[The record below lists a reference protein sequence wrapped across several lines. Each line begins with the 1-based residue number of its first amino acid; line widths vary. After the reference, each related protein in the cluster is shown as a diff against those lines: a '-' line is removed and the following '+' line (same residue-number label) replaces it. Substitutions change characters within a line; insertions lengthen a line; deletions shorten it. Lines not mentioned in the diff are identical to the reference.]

1 MGYQGTNVL
10 LEERERIGKGERTF
24 SFLHREGK
32 APLGEISL
40 KDIGERGGLLTF
52 SLTGNMDIQEEALS
66 FLLYLLFLRDG
77 KEFLLG
83 KEGSPLL
90 PKAGFLPRRD
100 VLLPRGNGTLG
111 EGSLLSL
118 RRKDWLMSLKG
129 KYRFRMEDDL
139 YPLRKEGWEEHPRII
154 ARGLVLDEEGK
165 VLLHEIRRDDA
176 FGKEGYLETPGGG
189 VDRGETLEEALRRE
203 CLEELGR
210 DVVPLLYLGSVEDEY
225 RVIGR
230 RNITH
235 FFLARA
241 VGEKEALHMVSRGDS
256 LIERTLALSPREA
269 LALMRER
276 NQEGKVGILVRRREE
291 PFLSLLPCFRKTLPP
306 LESPFGAGIK

>member
-24 SFLHREGK
+24 SFFLREGK

-77 KEFLLG
+77 KEFLLARD
-83 KEGSPLL
+83 GSPLL
-90 PKAGFLPRRD
+90 PKAGFLPRREI
-100 VLLPRGNGTLG
+100 LLPSLR

-118 RRKDWLMSLKG
+118 SRREWRMSLKG
-129 KYRFRMEDDL
+129 KYRFHMEDDL
-139 YPLRKEGWEEHPRII
+139 YPLRKEGWEERPRLI
-154 ARGLVLDEEGK
+154 ARGLVLDEEGRL
-165 VLLHEIRRDDA
+165 LLHD

-235 FFLARA
+235 FFLAKA
-241 VGEKEALHMVSRGDS
+241 VGEKEPLHMVSRGDS
-256 LIERTLALSPREA
+256 LIQRTLALRPREA
-269 LALMRER
+269 IALMKER

>member
-24 SFLHREGK
+24 SFLHREGNK
-32 APLGEISL
+32 PLGEISFR
-40 KDIGERGGLLTF
+40 DIGARGGLL
-52 SLTGNMDIQEEALS
+52 SLSLKGERPLLEEAFS

-90 PKAGFLPRRD
+90 PKAGFLPRREI
-100 VLLPRGNGTLG
+100 LLPSLR

-118 RRKDWLMSLKG
+118 SRREWRMSLKG
-129 KYRFRMEDDL
+129 KYRFHMEDDL
-139 YPLRKEGWEEHPRII
+139 YPLRKEGWEERPRII

-165 VLLHEIRRDDA
+165 LLLHEIRRDDA

-203 CLEELGR
+203 CREELGR
-210 DVVPLLYLGSVEDEY
+210 EVRPLLYLGSVEDEY
-225 RVIGR
+225 RLIGR

-235 FFLARA
+235 FFLAKA

-256 LIERTLALSPREA
+256 LIQRTLALSPREA

-291 PFLSLLPCFRKTLPP
+291 PFLSLLPCFRKRLLP

>member
-24 SFLHREGK
+24 SFFLREGK

-52 SLTGNMDIQEEALS
+52 SLTGIMDIQEEALS

-77 KEFLLG
+77 KEFLLA
-83 KEGSPLL
+83 EESSPLL
-90 PKAGFLPRRD
+90 PKAGFLPRREI
-100 VLLPRGNGTLG
+100 LLSSLR

-118 RRKDWLMSLKG
+118 SRREWRMSLKG
-129 KYRFRMEDDL
+129 KYRFHMEDDL
-139 YPLRKEGWEEHPRII
+139 YPLRKEGWEERPRLI

-165 VLLHEIRRDDA
+165 LLLHEIRRDDA

-235 FFLARA
+235 FFLAKA
-241 VGEKEALHMVSRGDS
+241 VGEKEPLHMVSRGDS
-256 LIERTLALSPREA
+256 LIQRTLALSPREA

>member
-1 MGYQGTNVL
+1 MATIGTNVL

-24 SFLHREGK
+24 SFFHREGK
-32 APLGEISL
+32 ERLGEISFRG
-40 KDIGERGGLLTF
+40 IGERGGLL
-52 SLTGNMDIQEEALS
+52 SLSLRGETPLLEEAFS

-100 VLLPRGNGTLG
+100 ILLPQGK
-111 EGSLLSL
+111 GSLLSL
-118 RRKDWLMSLKG
+118 KRKDWLMSLKG

-139 YPLRKEGWEEHPRII
+139 YPLREKGWEERPRVI

-203 CLEELGR
+203 CREELGR
-210 DVVPLLYLGSVEDEY
+210 EVRPLLYLGSVEDEY
-225 RVIGR
+225 RLIGR

-241 VGEKEALHMVSRGDS
+241 VGEKEPLHMVSRGDS

-291 PFLSLLPCFRKTLPP
+291 PFLSLLPCFRKTLP
-306 LESPFGAGIK
+306 SS

>member
-24 SFLHREGK
+24 SFFLREGK

-77 KEFLLG
+77 KEFLLA
-83 KEGSPLL
+83 EESSPLL

-139 YPLRKEGWEEHPRII
+139 YPLRKEGWEERPRII

-165 VLLHEIRRDDA
+165 LLLHEIRRDDA

-189 VDRGETLEEALRRE
+189 VDRGEILEEALRRE
-203 CLEELGR
+203 CREELGR
-210 DVVPLLYLGSVEDEY
+210 EVRPLLYLGSVEDEY
-225 RVIGR
+225 RLIGR

-241 VGEKEALHMVSRGDS
+241 VGEKEPLHMVSRGDS

-291 PFLSLLPCFRKTLPP
+291 PFLSLLPYFRKTFP
-306 LESPFGAGIK
+306 SS

>member
-1 MGYQGTNVL
+1 MNETVYT
-10 LEERERIGKGERTF
+10 
-24 SFLHREGK
+24 
-32 APLGEISL
+32 
-40 KDIGERGGLLTF
+40 
-52 SLTGNMDIQEEALS
+52 
-66 FLLYLLFLRDG
+66 LFLRDG

-100 VLLPRGNGTLG
+100 VLLSRGDGTLG

-118 RRKDWLMSLKG
+118 QRKDWLMSLKG

-165 VLLHEIRRDDA
+165 VLLHELRRDDA

-203 CLEELGR
+203 CREELGR
-210 DVVPLLYLGSVEDEY
+210 EVRPLLYLGSVEDEY
-225 RVIGR
+225 RLIGR

-241 VGEKEALHMVSRGDS
+241 VGEKEPLHMVSRGDS

-269 LALMRER
+269 IALMRER

-291 PFLSLLPCFRKTLPP
+291 PFLSLLPCFRKTLP
-306 LESPFGAGIK
+306 SS